1 MPRLALAL
9 CILWFVS
16 LFVFRS
22 ALQWKRTGST
32 GVKGFHGPVGSLS
45 WLAGVAASLGLGLAP
60 FAPLATLLGWPGGA
74 LFVAHIPLLLAG
86 GALALLGM
94 FGALL
99 AQLSMGNSWRIGVD
113 PAEKTQLVTD
123 GLFAWVRNPIFS
135 FISLSLLGFVLLVP
149 SVLSLLVASLTVL
162 GIETQVRA
170 VEEPSAAHPR
180 RGLHTLRS
188 DSRPLPA
195 EPRAAL

>member
-1 MPRLALAL
+1 MAYRHP
-9 CILWFVS
+9 
-16 LFVFRS
+16 
-22 ALQWKRTGST
+22 
-32 GVKGFHGPVGSLS
+32 
-45 WLAGVAASLGLGLAP
+45 ASRDV
-60 FAPLATLLGWPGGA
+60 ATLLGWPGGA
-74 LFVAHIPLLLAG
+74 LFVAHIPLHLAG
-86 GALALLGM
+86 AALALLGM

-113 PAEKTQLVTD
+113 PAEKTQLATD

-170 VEEPSAAHPR
+170 VEEPYLLRTHGEAYARYAATVGR
-180 RGLHTLRS
+180 F
-188 DSRPLPA
+188 LPSLGRLS
-195 EPRAAL
+195 EVTHG